1 MSRSQAYCVRL
12 VIPATLP
19 PWKALMRSRST
30 RRDFLR
36 QSTLA
41 GAIAGTGYFSSRSV
55 AESKSANEK
64 LNIAFVGV
72 SNRAAANLSEMMG
85 SSPQNIVAFAD
96 VDRRFRDQMA
106 SQYKDAKAYTD
117 FRKMLDESH
126 SQIDAVLVA
135 CTDHVHAPA
144 AAMAMSLG
152 KHCYCEKPLT
162 HTVKEARFLAN
173 LAAEKKLATQMGTQI
188 HATDNYRRV
197 VELVK
202 TGVVGPIEE
211 VHVWVSGGGWS
222 NGKFNT
228 NQPTP
233 EYLDWDLWQGPATEH
248 PYTDNVH
255 PMNWRSFW
263 EYGGG
268 MLSDLGCHRM
278 DLAHWALDL
287 RHPTSISAEG
297 PPVDAVGAPQSLKV
311 SYEYPA
317 RGEMP
322 AVKLFWYHGSERPAI
337 LSTYK
342 GADGKP
348 VAFGDGVLF
357 VGKEGSIYGDY
368 GRLMILPESKFASVR
383 IGIPEEQR
391 IAASVGHHKEWI
403 EACKTGSATTCNFD
417 YSGALTEAVLL
428 GLVAYRTGKTLAWDP
443 VKLTATNCPEA
454 DAYITKAYRKG
465 WEIPNL

>member
-1 MSRSQAYCVRL
+1 MAS
-12 VIPATLP
+12 
-19 PWKALMRSRST
+19 
-30 RRDFLR
+30 
-36 QSTLA
+36 
-41 GAIAGTGYFSSRSV
+41 TGYFTSSSL
-55 AESKSANEK
+55 AASKSANEK

-72 SNRAAANLSEMMG
+72 SNRAAANLSELMAG
-85 SSPQNIVAFAD
+85 SPENIVAFAD
-96 VDRRFRDQMA
+96 VDSRFRDQMS
-106 SQYKDAKAYTD
+106 SQWKDAKAYAD
-117 FRKMLDESH
+117 YRKMLDESH

-144 AAMAMSLG
+144 AAMAMGLG

-162 HTVKEARFLAN
+162 HTVKEARHLAK

-202 TGVVGPIEE
+202 AGAVGEITE
-211 VHVWVSGGGWS
+211 VHVWVTGSGWS

-228 NQPTP
+228 NQATP
-233 EYLDWDLWQGPATEH
+233 SHLDWDLWQGPAVER

-287 RHPTSISAEG
+287 RHPTKVSAEG
-297 PPVDAVGAPQSLKV
+297 PPVDPTGAPPSLKV
-311 SYEYPA
+311 TYDYPA
-317 RGEMP
+317 RGTMP
-322 AVKLFWYHGSERPAI
+322 PVKLTWYHGSQRPAI
-337 LSTYK
+337 LSTYQDAQ
-342 GADGKP
+342 GQP
-348 VAFGDGVLF
+348 VKFGDGVLF
-357 VGKEGSIYGDY
+357 VGKEGAIYGDY
-368 GRLMILPESKFASVR
+368 GRLMLLPESKFATVR
-383 IGIPEEQR
+383 IGIPEQLR
-391 IAASVGHHKEWI
+391 IPASVGHHKEWVD
-403 EACKTGSATTCNFD
+403 ACKTGSETSCNFD

-428 GLVAYRTGKTLAWDP
+428 GLVAYRTGKTIDWDAQSL
-443 VKLTATNCPEA
+443 KATNCPEA
-454 DAYITKAYRKG
+454 DAFITKEYRKG

>member
-1 MSRSQAYCVRL
+1 MSFRS
-12 VIPATLP
+12 
-19 PWKALMRSRST
+19 SR
-30 RRDFLR
+30 RAFLQ
-36 QSTLA
+36 QSTLL
-41 GAIAGTGYFSSRSV
+41 GAIAGTGYFTSSSI
-55 AESKSANEK
+55 AQSNSPNEK

-72 SNRAAANLSEMMG
+72 SNRAAANLNELLAG
-85 SSPQNIVAFAD
+85 SPENIVAFAD
-96 VDRRFRDQMA
+96 VDSRFRDQMSA
-106 SQYKDAKAYTD
+106 RFKEAKAYAD

-126 SQIDAVLVA
+126 AKIDAVLVA

-162 HTVKEARFLAN
+162 HTVKEARHLAA
-173 LAAEKKLATQMGTQI
+173 LAAEKQLATQMGTQI

-202 TGVVGPIEE
+202 TGVVGPIDE
-211 VHVWVSGGGWS
+211 VHVWVSGSGWS
-222 NGKFNT
+222 NGRFNT

-233 EYLDWDLWQGPATEH
+233 SYLDWDLWQGPATEH

-287 RHPTSISAEG
+287 RHPETISAVG
-297 PPVDAVGAPQSLKV
+297 PPVDPVGAPASLKV
-311 SYEYPA
+311 TYRYRA
-317 RGEMP
+317 RNEQP
-322 AVKLFWYHGSERPAI
+322 PVTLTWYHGSERPEVLAN
-337 LSTYK
+337 YK
-342 GADGKP
+342 DLQGNP
-348 VAFGDGVLF
+348 ISFGDGVLF
-357 VGKEGSIYGDY
+357 VGKEGAIYGDY
-368 GRLMILPESKFASVR
+368 GRLLLLPEQKFSSVR

-403 EACKTGSATTCNFD
+403 DACKTGSPTTCNFD

-428 GLVAYRTGKTLAWDP
+428 GLVAYRTGKELQWDA
-443 VKLTATNCPEA
+443 KELRASNCPEA
-454 DAYITKAYRKG
+454 DIYLTKPYRSG

>member
-1 MSRSQAYCVRL
+1 MRPQASRR
-12 VIPATLP
+12 T
-19 PWKALMRSRST
+19 
-30 RRDFLR
+30 FLR
-36 QSTLA
+36 QSTLL
-41 GAIAGTGYFSSRSV
+41 GAIAGSGYFTSRSV
-55 AESKSANEK
+55 AESKSPNEK
-64 LNIAFVGV
+64 LNITFVGV
-72 SNRAAANLSEMMG
+72 SNRAAANLSELMG
-85 SSPQNIVAFAD
+85 SSPENIVAFAD
-96 VDRRFRDQMA
+96 VDSRSRDQMS

-126 SQIDAVLVA
+126 QQIDAVLVA

-162 HTVKEARFLAN
+162 HTVKEARFLAK

-188 HATDNYRRV
+188 HAADNYRRV

-202 TGVVGPIEE
+202 TGVVGPVTE
-211 VHVWVSGGGWS
+211 VHVWVSGSGWS

-228 NQPTP
+228 NKPTP
-233 EYLDWDLWQGPATEH
+233 AYLDWDLWQGPATEH

-287 RHPTSISAEG
+287 RHPETISAEG
-297 PPVDAVGAPQSLKV
+297 PPVDAVGAPPSLKV
-311 SYEYPA
+311 TYNYPG
-317 RGEMP
+317 RNELP
-322 AVKLFWYHGSERPAI
+322 PVKLTWYHGSQRPEI
-337 LSTYK
+337 LNTYK
-342 GADGKP
+342 DLAGNPIK
-348 VAFGDGVLF
+348 FGDGVLF
-357 VGKEGSIYGDY
+357 VGKEGAIYGDY
-368 GRLMILPESKFASVR
+368 GRLMLLPEDKFSTVR

-403 EACKTGSATTCNFD
+403 LACKTGSSTTCNFD
-417 YSGALTEAVLL
+417 YSGALTESVLL
-428 GLVAYRTGKTLAWDP
+428 GLVAYRTGKTLEWDAQSL
-443 VKLTATNCPEA
+443 KANNCPEA
-454 DAYITKAYRKG
+454 DAFLSKEYRKG

>member
-1 MSRSQAYCVRL
+1 MSLR
-12 VIPATLP
+12 T
-19 PWKALMRSRST
+19 T
-30 RRDFLR
+30 RREFLR
-36 QSTLA
+36 QSA
-41 GAIAGTGYFSSRSV
+41 VVGAIAGTGYFTSSAL

-72 SNRAAANLSEMMG
+72 SNRAAGNLGELMG
-85 SSPQNIVAFAD
+85 SSPENIVAFAD
-96 VDRRFRDQMA
+96 VDSRFRDQMSA
-106 SQYKDAKAYTD
+106 KYKDAKAYKD
-117 FRKMLDESH
+117 WRKMLDESH
-126 SQIDAVLVA
+126 KQIDAVLVA

-162 HTVKEARFLAN
+162 HTVKEARHLAK

-202 TGVVGPIEE
+202 AGVAGPIRE
-211 VHVWVSGGGWS
+211 VHVWVGGGNWS

-228 NQPTP
+228 NKPTP
-233 EYLDWDLWQGPATEH
+233 DYLDWDLWQGPAAEH

-268 MLSDLGCHRM
+268 VLSDLGCHRM

-287 RHPTSISAEG
+287 RAPTTISAEG
-297 PPVDAVGAPQSLKV
+297 PSVDPVGAPSKLKV
-311 SYEYPA
+311 SYDYPA
-317 RGEMP
+317 RGEQP
-322 AVKLFWYHGSERPAI
+322 AVKLTWYHGGERPAV

-342 GADGKP
+342 DLEGNP
-348 VAFGDGVLF
+348 VKFGDGVLF
-357 VGKEGSIYGDY
+357 VGDAGAIYGDY
-368 GRLMILPESKFASVR
+368 GNYHLLPVDKFSRVR
-383 IGIPEEQR
+383 IGIPEELR
-391 IAASVGHHKEWI
+391 IPPSVGHHKEWI
-403 EACKTGSATTCNFD
+403 NACKTGSPTSCNFD

-428 GLVAYRTGKTLAWDP
+428 GIVAYRTGKKLEWDP
-443 VKLTATNCPEA
+443 KTLTAKNCPEA
-454 DAYITKAYRKG
+454 DQYITKQYRKG
-465 WEIPNL
+465 WEIPGLS

>member
-1 MSRSQAYCVRL
+1 MSLRN
-12 VIPATLP
+12 
-19 PWKALMRSRST
+19 T

-36 QSTLA
+36 QSSLA
-41 GAIAGTGYFSSRSV
+41 GVIAGTGYFTSGSL
-55 AESKSANEK
+55 AASKSANEK

-72 SNRAAANLSEMMG
+72 SNRAAANLSELMAG
-85 SSPQNIVAFAD
+85 SPENIVAFAD
-96 VDRRFRDQMA
+96 VDSRFRDQMS
-106 SQYKDAKAYTD
+106 SQWKDAKAYAD
-117 FRKMLDESH
+117 YRKMLDESH

-144 AAMAMSLG
+144 AAMAMGLG

-162 HTVKEARFLAN
+162 HTVKEARHLAK

-202 TGVVGPIEE
+202 AGVVGEITE
-211 VHVWVSGGGWS
+211 VHVWVTGSGWS

-228 NQPTP
+228 TQATPTH
-233 EYLDWDLWQGPATEH
+233 LDWDLWQGPAVER

-287 RHPTSISAEG
+287 RHPTKVSAEG
-297 PPVDAVGAPQSLKV
+297 PPVDPTGAPPSLKV
-311 SYEYPA
+311 TYDYPA
-317 RGEMP
+317 RGTMP
-322 AVKLFWYHGSERPAI
+322 AVKLTWYHGNQRPAI
-337 LSTYK
+337 LSTYQDAQ
-342 GADGKP
+342 GQP
-348 VAFGDGVLF
+348 VKFGDGVLF
-357 VGKEGSIYGDY
+357 VGKEGAIYGDY
-368 GRLMILPESKFASVR
+368 GRLMLLPESKFATVR
-383 IGIPEEQR
+383 IGIPEELR
-391 IAASVGHHKEWI
+391 IPASVGHHKEWVD
-403 EACKTGSATTCNFD
+403 ACKTGSETSCNFD

-428 GLVAYRTGKTLAWDP
+428 GLVAYRTGKTIDWDAQSL
-443 VKLTATNCPEA
+443 KATGCPEA
-454 DAYITKAYRKG
+454 DAFITKEYRKG

>member
-1 MSRSQAYCVRL
+1 MSLRN
-12 VIPATLP
+12 
-19 PWKALMRSRST
+19 T

-36 QSTLA
+36 QSSLA
-41 GAIAGTGYFSSRSV
+41 GVMAGTGYFTSSSL
-55 AESKSANEK
+55 AASKSANEK

-72 SNRAAANLSEMMG
+72 SNRAAANLNELMAG
-85 SSPQNIVAFAD
+85 SPENIVAFAD
-96 VDRRFRDQMA
+96 VDSRFRDQMS
-106 SQYKDAKAYTD
+106 SQWKDAKAYAD
-117 FRKMLDESH
+117 YRKMFDESH

-144 AAMAMSLG
+144 AAMAMGLG

-162 HTVKEARFLAN
+162 HTVKEARHLAK

-202 TGVVGPIEE
+202 AGAVGEITE
-211 VHVWVSGGGWS
+211 VHVWVTGSGWS

-228 NQPTP
+228 TQATP
-233 EYLDWDLWQGPATEH
+233 AHLDWDLWQGPAVER

-287 RHPTSISAEG
+287 RHPTKVSAEG
-297 PPVDAVGAPQSLKV
+297 PPVDPTGAPPSLKV
-311 SYEYPA
+311 TYDYPA
-317 RGEMP
+317 RGTMP
-322 AVKLFWYHGSERPAI
+322 PVKLTWYHGSQRPAI
-337 LSTYK
+337 LSTYQDAQ
-342 GADGKP
+342 GQP
-348 VAFGDGVLF
+348 VKFGDGVLF
-357 VGKEGSIYGDY
+357 VGKEGAIYGDY
-368 GRLMILPESKFASVR
+368 GRLMLLPESKFATVR
-383 IGIPEEQR
+383 IGIPEQLR
-391 IAASVGHHKEWI
+391 IPASVGHHKEWVD
-403 EACKTGSATTCNFD
+403 ACKTGSETSCNFD

-428 GLVAYRTGKTLAWDP
+428 GLVAYRTGKAIDWDAQSL
-443 VKLTATNCPEA
+443 KATNCPEA
-454 DAYITKAYRKG
+454 DAFITKEYRKG

>member
-1 MSRSQAYCVRL
+1 MNL
-12 VIPATLP
+12 
-19 PWKALMRSRST
+19 RST
-30 RRDFLR
+30 RRTFLH
-36 QSTLA
+36 QSTLV
-41 GAIAGTGYFSSRSV
+41 GAIAGTGYFTSSLK
-55 AESKSANEK
+55 AESNSPNEK
-64 LNIAFVGV
+64 LSIAFVGV
-72 SNRAAANLSEMMG
+72 SNRAAANLSELMG
-85 SSPQNIVAFAD
+85 SSPENIVAFAD
-96 VDRRFRDQMA
+96 VDSRFRDQMS

-126 SQIDAVLVA
+126 QQIDAVLVA

-144 AAMAMSLG
+144 AAMAMNLG

-162 HTVKEARFLAN
+162 HTVKEARYLAN
-173 LAAEKKLATQMGTQI
+173 LAAEKRLATQMGTQI

-202 TGVVGPIEE
+202 TGVIGPIDE

-233 EYLDWDLWQGPATEH
+233 AHLDWDLWQGPATEH

-287 RHPTSISAEG
+287 RYPETISAEG
-297 PPVDAVGAPQSLKV
+297 PPVDAVGAPPSLKV
-311 SYEYPA
+311 NYVYPA
-317 RGEMP
+317 RDELP
-322 AVKLFWYHGSERPAI
+322 PVKLTWYHGSERPAI
-337 LSTYK
+337 LSNYK
-342 GADGKP
+342 DAAGKP
-348 VAFGDGVLF
+348 IQFGDGVLF
-357 VGKEGSIYGDY
+357 VGKEGAIYGDY
-368 GRLMILPESKFASVR
+368 GRLMLLPESKFSSVK
-383 IGIPEEQR
+383 IGIPEDQR

-403 EACKTGSATTCNFD
+403 NACKTGSATTCNFD
-417 YSGALTEAVLL
+417 YSGALTESVLL
-428 GLVAYRTGKTLAWDP
+428 GLVAYRTGKTLQWDA
-443 VKLTATNCPEA
+443 KALKANNCPEA
-454 DAYITKAYRKG
+454 DAFITKQYRKG